1 MWLSWKAG
9 SKMKIPKRSKIL
21 SRQVNND
28 MLILGLDPGT
38 KNFAYS
44 IIKVDDPEYNFLKE
58 DYLELPDVLETG
70 MLKETYE
77 FCKAETMQR
86 DLLIAAVKEITTMAK
101 DKNIDVVGFERW
113 MARPGQVVPGWVE
126 RLNYT
131 LGALLHS
138 TKIPIYH
145 VQPSA
150 WKVTIKRRYGIE
162 STKTLFGGKMKTEH
176 EADASLI
183 AVYVHQKY
191 LRITPKKP
199 KKAAK

>member
-1 MWLSWKAG
+1 
-9 SKMKIPKRSKIL
+9 
-21 SRQVNND
+21 

-162 STKTLFGGKMKTEH
+162 STKTLFNMFNTKGGLQSDTQTVNLTSKTQRLRKEL
-176 EADASLI
+176 AARDLLI
-183 AVYVHQKY
+183 LQKY
-191 LRITPKKP
+191 KK
-199 KKAAK
+199 KKSST

>member
-1 MWLSWKAG
+1 
-9 SKMKIPKRSKIL
+9 
-21 SRQVNND
+21 

-44 IIKVDDPEYNFLKE
+44 IIKVDSLDYDFLKE
-58 DYLELPDVLETG
+58 EYLELPDIQETG

-77 FCKAETMQR
+77 FCKADTMQR
-86 DLLIAAVKEITTMAK
+86 DLLLSAVKEVSNLVK
-101 DKNIDVVGFERW
+101 QKNIDVIGFERW
-113 MARPGQVVPGWVE
+113 MARPGQPVPGWVE

-131 LGALLHS
+131 LGALFYS

-162 STKTLFGGKMKTEH
+162 STKTLFGGKIGTEH

-191 LRITPKKP
+191 LKTKP
-199 KKAAK
+199 KVN